1 MSASRDASPPW
12 KLVMLK
18 PDEGRAV
25 VLSAAYFFFVLFSYY
40 LLRPLRDEMGIRGDL
55 DKLPWLWT
63 GTTIATLLA
72 APLFSW
78 VTARF
83 PRRTFIPWF
92 YRFIALNLLVFYVV
106 LVTVAK
112 GGPKNIQVGYAFYIW
127 LSVVNLMMTSVF
139 WAFMADM
146 FVNEQGKRLFGII
159 AVGGTFGAIC
169 GSLIPAFLA
178 EHVGAVHLMLL
189 SIVLI
194 EGAVQCVLALCRHF
208 QIRSATIAAM
218 SNCPACGYDLTGL
231 AVVDESRR
239 CPECGAA
246 VPLQAPVSREPSR
259 KVWEGLRIISKSP
272 YLQMMVVYMLLFTI
286 TSTFVNFEQS
296 RVIKAASAV
305 SDERVAIFA
314 RIDLVVNILTLLTQ
328 LFVTGQLLTRVGVMA
343 GLLLL
348 PLLTLAGFTAMA
360 MSETVMV
367 LFVFLVLRR
376 AMHYAIDRPT
386 REVLYTVLGPDE
398 KYKSKSFIDTFVYRT
413 GDLAGAGSTILANK
427 VAIGV
432 LALAIPA
439 SILWA
444 GSAAVL
450 GMLQKKQGKS
460 PS

>member
-1 MSASRDASPPW
+1 MSASAAHAPRW
-12 KLVMLK
+12 KLLTPK
-18 PDEGRAV
+18 PGEGKV
-25 VLSAAYFFFVLFSYY
+25 VLLSGAYFFFILFGYY

-78 VTARF
+78 VTSRF

-92 YRFIALNLLVFYVV
+92 YRFVALNLLVFYLV

-139 WAFMADM
+139 WAFMADL
-146 FVNEQGKRLFGII
+146 FASEQAKRLFGFI
-159 AVGGTFGAIC
+159 AVGGTAGAIC

-178 EHVGAVHLMLL
+178 QHIGAMHLMLL
-189 SIVLI
+189 SVVLI
-194 EGAVQCVLALCRHF
+194 EGAVQCVLALGRLF
-208 QIRSATIAAM
+208 QIQSPATT
-218 SNCPACGYDLTGL
+218 SLTHCPTCQYDLKDL
-231 AVVDESRR
+231 APTDGMRR
-239 CPECGAA
+239 CPECGTM
-246 VPLQAPVSREPSR
+246 VPAQKSREPS
-259 KVWEGLRIISKSP
+259 KQVWAGLRIIAKSP

-286 TSTFVNFEQS
+286 TSTFLNFEQS
-296 RVIKAASAV
+296 RVVKAS
-305 SDERVAIFA
+305 SDDSDFRVALFA
-314 RIDLVVNILTLLTQ
+314 RIDLVVNVLTLLTQ
-328 LFVTGQLLTRVGVMA
+328 LFVTGQLLTRVGVLA

-348 PLLTLAGFTAMA
+348 PVLTIAGFTAMA
-360 MSETVMV
+360 LSETAVV
-367 LFVFLVLRR
+367 LFAFLVLRR

-398 KYKSKSFIDTFVYRT
+398 KYKSKSFIDTFVYRA
-413 GDLAGAGSTILANK
+413 GDLTGAGATILANK
-427 VAIGV
+427 VAVGV

-439 SILWA
+439 AIVWA

-450 GMLQKKQGKS
+450 GRLQKRQANDES
-460 PS
+460 